1 MKGKL
6 LISLVMIYCQLSNAQ
21 IVKGKVICN
30 TYAVSKVEVI
40 NSTQK
45 KITMSDAD
53 GNFLISAK
61 ANDIL
66 VFISKQHQLRSFTVN
81 PLLFTN
87 GELLVEL
94 ILNAEELNEVLV
106 TTMPSIKLSKDQ
118 KWEQGKLDQYT
129 LEKNAQRLNVV
140 GVNRHTIEN
149 GMDFVRIGKLIGSL
163 FKKEKDS
170 EQPKKSNSSASFK
183 TIAKNSCDQRFF
195 IETLKLKPEQ
205 IDLFLQFCES
215 DPKSNT
221 LLQDSNELALME
233 FLLHKNT
240 EFRKL

>member
-1 MKGKL
+1 MKVKL
-6 LISLVMIYCQLSNAQ
+6 LVTLFFVYGQFCFSQTI
-21 IVKGKVICN
+21 KGKVVYN
-30 TYAVSKVEVI
+30 NYAIPNVEVI

-53 GNFLISAK
+53 GNFLITAK

-129 LEKNAQRLNVV
+129 LEKNAQKLKVT
-140 GVNRHTIEN
+140 GVSSHTIEN
-149 GMDFVRIGKLIGSL
+149 GTDLMRIGGMILGL
-163 FKKEKDS
+163 FIKEKDK
-170 EQPKKSNSSASFK
+170 EKKALPKIEFIAM
-183 TIAKNSCDQRFF
+183 AKNSCDQKFY
-195 IETLKLKPEQ
+195 IETLKLKPDQ
-205 IDLFLQFCES
+205 IDLFLQFCEN
-215 DPKSNT
+215 DPKSNA
-221 LLQDSNELALME
+221 LLQDSNDLAVME
-233 FLLHKNT
+233 FLIKKNN
-240 EFRKL
+240 EFKKL

>member
-1 MKGKL
+1 MKVKL
-6 LISLVMIYCQLSNAQ
+6 LVTLFFVYGQFCFSQTI
-21 IVKGKVICN
+21 KGKVVFN
-30 TYAVSKVEVI
+30 NYAIPNVEVI

-53 GNFLISAK
+53 GNFLITAK

-129 LEKNAQRLNVV
+129 LEKNAQKLKVT
-140 GVNRHTIEN
+140 GVSSHTIEN

-170 EQPKKSNSSASFK
+170 EQPKKNNSLATFK
-183 TIAKNSCDQRFF
+183 TIAKNSCDQKFY

-205 IDLFLQFCES
+205 IDLFLQFCEN

-221 LLQDSNELALME
+221 LLQDSNDLAVME
-233 FLLHKNT
+233 FLIKKNN
-240 EFRKL
+240 EFKKL